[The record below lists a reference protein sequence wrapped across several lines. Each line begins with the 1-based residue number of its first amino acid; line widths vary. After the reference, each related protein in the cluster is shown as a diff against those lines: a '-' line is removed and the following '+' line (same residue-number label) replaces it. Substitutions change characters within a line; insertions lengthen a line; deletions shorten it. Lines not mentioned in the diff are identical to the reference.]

1 MGGIIEFFQ
10 AIADGVVAAVQY
22 LGDLL
27 SDIAYMI
34 TLVTTFI
41 AKIPAYF
48 SWLPSAVSALIIS
61 AFSIV
66 IIYKILGREG

>member
-10 AIADGVVAAVQY
+10 NIADGVVAAVQY

-34 TLVTTFI
+34 TLVGSFV
-41 AKIPAYF
+41 AKIPNYF
-48 SWLPSAVSALIIS
+48 SWLPSTVVALIVM
-61 AFSIV
+61 AFTIV
-66 IIYKILGREG
+66 VVYKILGREG